1 MKAKRYSS
9 SFLHEL
15 VTKRASHACLEL
27 LPPCFHHLVLHFS
40 LSFSL
45 YIVFNNESCIRENSY
60 SIFGLV
66 GENKR
71 YRSVDWNRI
80 VMDFK
85 LKLEYGFGFFARNL
99 RGFYLDFG
107 EKDSGGQIGWR
118 FAKARQEEFSSFN
131 ERAEHEAQRK
141 DLHTCVRACN
151 VQSSDTVL
159 PKMFYNIRENGNKSE
174 RTADRRNGVV

>member
-1 MKAKRYSS
+1 M
-9 SFLHEL
+9 
-15 VTKRASHACLEL
+15 
-27 LPPCFHHLVLHFS
+27 
-40 LSFSL
+40 
-45 YIVFNNESCIRENSY
+45 
-60 SIFGLV
+60 

-118 FAKARQEEFSSFN
+118 IVKARQKSFQVSTR
-131 ERAEHEAQRK
+131 EQSMKHSGRICIHA
-141 DLHTCVRACN
+141 CVRACS

-159 PKMFYNIRENGNKSE
+159 PKMFYNIK
-174 RTADRRNGVV
+174 AKWK